1 MKELSIEEKAKRYDE
16 AIEKA
21 RCYYEGAN
29 GNEDMITMTTTMFP
43 ELKDEDEEIRK
54 ELINFFSDKN
64 ESDYEGLHP
73 RTEIIAWLEKQ
84 GEKKYVD
91 KVETKFKVGD
101 WVVSPNGVYWHIDA
115 IKNNRYEVS
124 STDGA
129 RADWPLNTNLYHL
142 WNIQDVK
149 VGDILVY
156 DNGCVEI
163 ILLFKEWFRGA
174 CKASYNYA
182 HIISSSHNIYI
193 NEWSDCGSS
202 AHPAT
207 KLQRDTLIKA
217 MSDAGYT
224 FDFEKKE
231 LKKIEKASA
240 EWSEE
245 DINMID
251 WLIRCCE
258 KEHEE
263 LCNDKYGHQDI
274 VSDLKRD
281 CRKKW
286 DWLESLKNRVAPQ
299 KQWKPS
305 DNELEVLRLAAE
317 KDGTCLM
324 GLYEQLKKLKG

>member
-54 ELINFFSDKN
+54 ELINFFSDKD

-91 KVETKFKVGD
+91 KVDSKFKVGD

-142 WNIQDVK
+142 WTIQDVK

-163 ILLFKEWFRGA
+163 ILLFKEWFRVA
-174 CKASYNYA
+174 CKAAYNYA

-207 KLQRDTLIKA
+207 KLQRDTLMKA
-217 MSDAGYT
+217 MADAGYT

-231 LKKIEKASA
+231 LKKVEHNT
-240 EWSEE
+240 WSEDVE
-245 DINMID
+245 AAISLLKHIAEEQ
-251 WLIRCCE
+251 E
-258 KEHEE
+258 KDSCPHNA
-263 LCNDKYGHQDI
+263 NDLRKAAQY
-274 VSDLKRD
+274 LET
-281 CRKKW
+281 CR
-286 DWLESLKNRVAPQ
+286 PQ
-299 KQWKPS
+299 STWKPS